1 MTDLF
6 TLVDLLAERHAL
18 AHEEYRAL
26 VKGQTPELAAYA
38 AKKADALRREIYGT
52 DIYVRGLIEI
62 GNYCKN
68 DCIYCGIR
76 KSNPNCDRYQLTR
89 EQILECCEEGWNLG
103 FRTFVLQ
110 GGEGIVPIHEVCEL
124 VGEIKSRYPG
134 CAITLSL
141 GEYSRAD
148 YQAMFDAGAD
158 RYLLRHET
166 ADKAHYEKLH
176 PASMSF
182 DNRMRCLRD
191 LKAVS
196 YTHLTLPTKLPV

>member
-1 MTDLF
+1 MTNLF
-6 TLVDLLAERHAL
+6 ALVDLLAERHAL

-103 FRTFVLQ
+103 F
-110 GGEGIVPIHEVCEL
+110 
-124 VGEIKSRYPG
+124 PG
-134 CAITLSL
+134 
-141 GEYSRAD
+141 R
-148 YQAMFDAGAD
+148 
-158 RYLLRHET
+158 
-166 ADKAHYEKLH
+166 
-176 PASMSF
+176 
-182 DNRMRCLRD
+182 
-191 LKAVS
+191 
-196 YTHLTLPTKLPV
+196 